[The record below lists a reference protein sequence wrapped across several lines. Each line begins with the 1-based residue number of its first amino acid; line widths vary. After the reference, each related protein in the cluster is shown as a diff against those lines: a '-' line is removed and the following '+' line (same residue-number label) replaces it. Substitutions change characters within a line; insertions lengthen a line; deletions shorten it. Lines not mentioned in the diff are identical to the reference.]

1 MQYRVA
7 LLLQLHLF
15 AEATEHDTPT
25 LKLRSIK
32 MESNERHMVWHMPNS
47 KKKGIIGFMK
57 KKWVKR
63 TFYSLV
69 AMFLVLITTGF
80 ILVYAYEDELKAM
93 ALEEVQANLTSP
105 MDVGEVDVTFW
116 AGFPN
121 ISLQLQDVV
130 IHETFEEAD
139 TLIFASDL
147 YFEFDLFDLLGGEYV
162 VKKVTLDEGF
172 VGLKRDETGA
182 DNFHFWKSSENT
194 NDTLQFALE
203 EVELANCRF
212 EYTDLK
218 SQVFVKTMAENVK
231 LGGEFGADVLELDMR
246 SDLLVEQIGVES
258 YDYVSHAE
266 VSTDL
271 KLIID
276 TDSKVYQF
284 RDGTVD
290 VEGISFGI
298 ESSFAEMEEGVL
310 MDLAV
315 KSEGS
320 DIERLASLLPAHV
333 ATHIQS
339 YTMAGDIS
347 IDGTV
352 SGLAGG
358 GHIPEVVTDFVIDD
372 GDFIHSQSNVAIR
385 NIDATGMYRREKN
398 NGGDALSISS
408 CKANLESGSFSVSG
422 SIVGFSQS
430 QWDLN
435 LAGNFNLEDIKK
447 FAELEALGELD
458 GLVAANISY
467 KGNFANLGN
476 VRVSDLESAKVSGV
490 VELERAMFRLNGA
503 PHRFENIG
511 GKLDLQ
517 NSDIAIRNF
526 TGEVKG
532 SDFNLNGHFRN
543 MLPYMFVDGEILT
556 LEANLQSTLLDFN
569 PLLQEGGGSQAYHL
583 EFPNDLHFE
592 LDLGIQHLKFR
603 EFDATGLNGHAEL
616 RNQVLYLDP
625 LSFNTSEGSFT
636 ASGTADGRTPE
647 GFALQCEASMKGIN
661 VNELFH
667 EFENFGQSFIKQEH
681 LRGTAYADITFSAW
695 MGSDLSFDSNR
706 LHSYIDI
713 ALEDGQ
719 LIELRS
725 MQHIASYIRSN
736 RLIAPFVNEDVLEE
750 KLHHI
755 YFSRLE
761 NQIEI
766 RNGVIHVPN
775 MMIESSAMDISAQ
788 GTHAFT
794 NDIDY
799 TIGFQVRDILCKSS
813 DTEFGT
819 VEDDGLSNSFFLSM
833 AGTTELPEFGYDR
846 LAHKEKRQA
855 DREKEKE
862 VFKNIIKEELN
873 IFGGGNKG
881 SEGTGHDSQITIE
894 IEDPEEDPKPRK
906 KKRLRDLL
914 KDKEEEEK
922 VTISIDDDE

>member
-1 MQYRVA
+1 
-7 LLLQLHLF
+7 
-15 AEATEHDTPT
+15 
-25 LKLRSIK
+25 
-32 MESNERHMVWHMPNS
+32 MVWHMPTPR
-47 KKKGIIGFMK
+47 KKGIIGFMK

-69 AMFLVLITTGF
+69 TIFLILITTGF

-93 ALEEVQANLTSP
+93 ALDEVQANLTSP
-105 MDVGEVDVTFW
+105 MEVGDVDVTFW
-116 AGFPN
+116 ARFPN

-130 IHETFEEAD
+130 ILETFEAAD

-147 YFEFDLFDLLGGEYV
+147 YFEFDLFDLLGGDYV
-162 VKKVTLDEGF
+162 VKKVSLDEGF

-182 DNFHFWKSSENT
+182 DNFHFWKASESG

-212 EYTDLK
+212 EYTDQK

-231 LGGEFGADVLELDMR
+231 LSGEFGADILELDMN
-246 SDLLVEQIGVES
+246 SELYVEQIGVES
-258 YDYVSHAE
+258 YDYVNNAE
-266 VSTDL
+266 VVTDL
-271 KLIID
+271 RMIID
-276 TDSKVYQF
+276 TDSRVYQF
-284 RDGTVD
+284 RDGSVD
-290 VEGISFGI
+290 VEGINFEL
-298 ESSFAEMEEGVL
+298 ESSFAEMDEGVL
-310 MDLAV
+310 MELAV
-315 KSEGS
+315 TS
-320 DIERLASLLPAHV
+320 DGADVEKLASLLPS
-333 ATHIQS
+333 HIAVHLES
-339 YTMAGDIS
+339 YSMAGDIS
-347 IDGTV
+347 INGTV

-358 GHIPEVVTDFVIDD
+358 GHIPEVLADFSIDD
-372 GDFIHSQSNVAIR
+372 GDFIHSQSDVAIR
-385 NIDATGMYRREKN
+385 NIEAVGKYTREQN

-408 CKANLESGSFSVSG
+408 CRANMESGSFSVSG
-422 SIVGFSQS
+422 SIVGFTQS

-435 LAGNFNLEDIKK
+435 LAGNFNLGDIKK
-447 FAELEALGELD
+447 FAELEALEELD

-467 KGNFANLGN
+467 RGNFANLGN
-476 VRVSDLESAKVSGV
+476 VKVSDLESAKVGGV
-490 VELERAMFRLNGA
+490 VELERAMFRLQGA

-532 SDFNLNGHFRN
+532 SDFLLNGHFRN

-556 LEANLQSTLLDFN
+556 LEANLQSTMLDFN
-569 PLLQEGGGSQAYHL
+569 PLLEEEGSSQAYHL

-592 LDLGIQHLKFR
+592 LDLGIEHLKFR
-603 EFDATGLNGHAEL
+603 EFDATALRGHAEL

-647 GFALQCEASMKGIN
+647 GFALRCEASMKGIN
-661 VNELFH
+661 VNELFR
-667 EFENFGQSFIKQEH
+667 EFENFGQSFIMQEH
-681 LRGTAYADITFSAW
+681 LRGTASADITFSAW
-695 MGSDLSFDSNR
+695 MSSDLSFDAEG

-766 RNGVIHVPN
+766 RNGMIHVPN

-788 GTHAFT
+788 GTHAFS
-794 NDIDY
+794 NAIDY
-799 TIGFQVRDILCKSS
+799 TIGFQVRDILCKSNE
-813 DTEFGT
+813 TEFGT
-819 VEDDGLSNSFFLSM
+819 VADDGLSNSFFLSM
-833 AGTTELPEFGYDR
+833 AGTTESPEFGYDR

-855 DREKEKE
+855 DRQKEKE

-873 IFGGGNKG
+873 IFGGGDKG
-881 SEGTGHDSQITIE
+881 SENNTSHDSQITIE
-894 IEDPEEDPKPRK
+894 IDDPEKDPKPKK

-914 KDKEEEEK
+914 KDKDEEEK